1 MNRVGLMSFKVLWNF
16 IVKKRKREQKWF
28 LKKAQVEDKKIS
40 QELTQLKNIVSKQKA
55 AGSVYYTPL

>member
-1 MNRVGLMSFKVLWNF
+1 MEFYSKLLKDKNC
-16 IVKKRKREQKWF
+16 KREQKWF

-40 QELTQLKNIVSKQKA
+40 HELPQFKNIVSKQKA